1 MPIEE
6 VTTIIHRERTEYEK
20 KLDVLKAVITNCPIA
35 DLLNQLCV
43 TTLQAEE
50 FARKYNAYLATAH
63 KDYISRVE
71 RDYYA
76 ANEMIRRIEEEI
88 IRRCGQ

>member
-1 MPIEE
+1 MPIEAL
-6 VTTIIHRERTEYEK
+6 TTIIHRERTEYEK
-20 KLDVLKAVITNCPIA
+20 TLDGLKAVITNCPIT

-43 TTLQAEE
+43 TTLQSEE
-50 FARKYNAYLATAH
+50 LARKYNSYLATAH
-63 KDYISRVE
+63 KDYISRMK

-76 ANEMIRRIEEEI
+76 ANEMIRRIKEEI